1 MIINLKIKLL
11 FLIGIIMISVGGIMI
26 NNVEV
31 SYENNNKDYKES
43 NNIEARKTNE
53 LSNLNMNVGGAGV
66 IRIEVFDGKTYDL
79 RYAYFA

>member
-43 NNIEARKTNE
+43 NNIEVRK
-53 LSNLNMNVGGAGV
+53 
-66 IRIEVFDGKTYDL
+66 
-79 RYAYFA
+79 